1 MSTADELRDAQAA
14 AELRA
19 QCSVAPVK
27 HGGHRRMAAPRELPG
42 QIDLLDAIDE
52 AETEQ
57 EVPR

>member
-14 AELRA
+14 AERRA

-27 HGGHRRMAAPRELPG
+27 RGYRRVAAARELPG
-42 QIDLLDAIDE
+42 QIDLLDAIAE
-52 AETEQ
+52 VETEQ